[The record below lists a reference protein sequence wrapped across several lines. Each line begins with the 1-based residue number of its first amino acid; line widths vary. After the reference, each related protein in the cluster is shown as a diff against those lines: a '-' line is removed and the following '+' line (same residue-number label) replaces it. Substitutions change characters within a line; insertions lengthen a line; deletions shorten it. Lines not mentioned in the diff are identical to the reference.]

1 MIESDNAVSQ
11 AKSILLDNVVI
22 PEDDDKKRNRKG
34 LNKKL
39 NTMKDILN
47 LFLVMTLEDLPLF
60 VASDLSNLP
69 PLSMD
74 NFDMSSV
81 VREMEIIKNQM
92 RIMQE
97 VQETSLKDHAA
108 LCDDKSR
115 EHHEDHDEQSSVGQ
129 SPAPSTGATPLRQ
142 SPHTPEMSP
151 PAVDD
156 TMRTPIQPRRID
168 DDGGTDEDILLLTQ
182 LQGRIPFSPNRI
194 SQQRSAAE
202 RQPTTP
208 ADADRHRHRS
218 RERHMSINR
227 ERERRDIDMTH
238 NSHRDEDRRGSHMAH
253 NRHVDENRYTFT
265 EHRGWPNYRDDRYN
279 RNNPRDRS
287 NRRINMHTRHDNK
300 KENRSARNT
309 VITGTSNS
317 RTLTAATPRNTQQKD
332 YYYLLLFISRL
343 LRHTRATDVVSY
355 IRNEA
360 NLNLRCDPVP
370 TKYDSYRSYYIHA
383 HPRHHG
389 LLLKPGMWP
398 KNVIV
403 RPYSSD

>member
-1 MIESDNAVSQ
+1 MATVQNVIANELLCFISNKIKKMTYDMLLKLVMDFYSDDAVSQ

-47 LFLVMTLEDLPLF
+47 IFLVMTLEDLPLF

-97 VQETSLKDHAA
+97 VQETSLKVHAA

-168 DDGGTDEDILLLTQ
+168 DDGGTDEDILLLAQ

-202 RQPTTP
+202 RQHTTQ
-208 ADADRHRHRS
+208 
-218 RERHMSINR
+218 M
-227 ERERRDIDMTH
+227 
-238 NSHRDEDRRGSHMAH
+238 
-253 NRHVDENRYTFT
+253 
-265 EHRGWPNYRDDRYN
+265 
-279 RNNPRDRS
+279 
-287 NRRINMHTRHDNK
+287 
-300 KENRSARNT
+300 T
-309 VITGTSNS
+309 VITEMT
-317 RTLTAATPRNTQQKD
+317 
-332 YYYLLLFISRL
+332 
-343 LRHTRATDVVSY
+343 VVTEMTV
-355 IRNEA
+355 ITEII
-360 NLNLRCDPVP
+360 L
-370 TKYDSYRSYYIHA
+370 
-383 HPRHHG
+383 
-389 LLLKPGMWP
+389 
-398 KNVIV
+398 VIV
-403 RPYSSD
+403 PIEGLTCIPDTTTRERTVQHVIQL

>member
-1 MIESDNAVSQ
+1 MTYDMLLKLVMDFYNDGTVFQ

-47 LFLVMTLEDLPLF
+47 IFLVMTLEDLPLF

-81 VREMEIIKNQM
+81 VRQMEIIKNQM

-97 VQETSLKDHAA
+97 VQETSLKVHAA

-129 SPAPSTGATPLRQ
+129 SPAPSPGATPLRQ

-151 PAVDD
+151 PAVDE
-156 TMRTPIQPRRID
+156 TMRTPIQHRRID
-168 DDGGTDEDILLLTQ
+168 DDGGTDEDILLLAQ
-182 LQGRIPFSPNRI
+182 LQGRIPFSPNGR

-227 ERERRDIDMTH
+227 ERGRQDIDMTH
-238 NSHRDEDRRGSHMAH
+238 NSHRNEDRRGSHMTH
-253 NRHVDENRYTFT
+253 NRHVDDNRYTLT
-265 EHRGWPNYRDDRYN
+265 EHRGWPNDRYNSDDRYN
-279 RNNPRDRS
+279 RDNPRDRS
-287 NRRINMHTRHDNK
+287 NRRINMHTQHDNK
-300 KENRSARNT
+300 RGNRSARNT

-332 YYYLLLFISRL
+332 GLFIYRL
-343 LRHTRATDVVSY
+343 SRHTRATDVVSY
-355 IRNEA
+355 IRESE
-360 NLNLRCDPVP
+360 L
-370 TKYDSYRSYYIHA
+370 KMRSSTYEI
-383 HPRHHG
+383 RFISFI
-389 LLLKPGMWP
+389 L
-398 KNVIV
+398 
-403 RPYSSD
+403 YSCASSTS